1 MKYTIYQLIYFFLF
15 YINILNSSQLKFES
29 SHIISLTNQYFLLIN
44 EKGVFTYDYSFSKIV
59 NQYYFDIVNI
69 NINKNNNLIIS
80 QISNNNEEYIL
91 CVNNKKF
98 FIFNE
103 FGKYILSIELTSI
116 FINSDIKLLSSYK
129 MINSY
134 LYFIVGY
141 NNYSSESFIKIIK
154 LNIDSKIILEY
165 KSRKI
170 NSLFNS
176 KNTCQIMKSSLYGDV
191 LTCFYLINE
200 YLNVSTFDI
209 NDNLKLVLTKDIK
222 YDISSL
228 KTEIKSII
236 SQNKKIS
243 IIYFSNNESGNFLYY
258 YIDINKFFI
267 QTKIIKKCNNS
278 KFFNIFNI
286 KSTQEFIGVCF
297 SPNNNISIIKFNN
310 NLEISDIKNEYLN
323 ITINEYN
330 RINFFIIQYSFY
342 YQRYLLI
349 INFNLEENKKIQ
361 NYIHI
366 LPALFNPN
374 KFKNEYYLKKIY
386 KNDLF
391 NKKSLN
397 NNISYIHKENKI
409 KYKKEEIKRM
419 RYLNE
424 KCKEND
430 EISLKNSLCIECNT
444 EKGYYPIVYNN
455 EDIGNNIQYQ
465 ECHNSTTIPINYY
478 FNSELKVF
486 EQCYESCLKCFGKGD
501 KNDNNCIICNFN
513 YIFKPEAQFTKNC
526 VINYAY
532 YYYYSLT
539 GEYMY
544 TDNYYCPEKISFII
558 EDKKKCI
565 YDCKMD
571 DIYKFQYNGECLK
584 NCPEN
589 TFPNSLNQCL
599 DINTEKCTITIKNTQ
614 ILGYTLNF
622 NIINQMAKTFAK
634 EFLYTNNHVS
644 QFIAENNLITF
655 YKNKSCLSEFHLNN
669 SIIDFNECLTI
680 INENY
685 YISSPLI
692 AIIDKIGKY
701 NYPFT
706 KYAFFNPFTG
716 EKLDTSICN
725 NSSVKV
731 RKNISSIYKK
741 DEYDWIVN
749 QNIDIYDINSSFYS
763 STCSPF
769 QSNNSRDVIFK
780 DRILLFYPNISLCED
795 SCEYNGTNYTT
806 LTTNCIC
813 IFNETDYYLMNIN
826 LLEDDYLKAEIDTKI
841 ITSANFEDSH
851 ETLRIHFLVCFK
863 KLITFKYI
871 ITNIGGLIVLVLII
885 IQIIY
890 FVLLVKSNFLI
901 KISEFILL
909 IVNLYIDYKKQ
920 KSLNQINKKQKEN
933 IKNSITID
941 NKKESDDGNCNT
953 SHIRRSKLKNENDK
967 KIIINIKNV
976 YDKEKIENNSSSNDM
991 SKKIIETAGLV
1002 QNNTNKKDKN
1012 KKRNSLIDLKN
1023 INYFDKYKNG
1033 IFTEK
1038 DVNEYLSPSLDNMD
1052 FYDVLKKDKRT
1063 FGIFLINLIVKKQ
1076 IIANT
1081 FFIEEETIPKYLK
1094 IIVFILYIV
1103 LYLLTN
1109 SFFFGTSNIT
1119 KIYYIENNMEY
1130 VLFFIKRLIKY
1141 LVYSFTII
1149 AIIRFLMD
1157 KFFVDKESIRKIIKR
1172 ENDDEKFL
1180 RDEIDEF
1187 IKSLKIKYKLFII
1200 INFILMVISWYYI
1213 TCFNNAYPNTK
1224 VDWIVLS
1231 IIVIV
1236 LAQIVSAALAFIEA
1250 CLRFIALKRKTSWI
1264 FTLSQYVDSF
1274 V

>member
-1 MKYTIYQLIYFFLF
+1 
-15 YINILNSSQLKFES
+15 
-29 SHIISLTNQYFLLIN
+29 
-44 EKGVFTYDYSFSKIV
+44 
-59 NQYYFDIVNI
+59 
-69 NINKNNNLIIS
+69 
-80 QISNNNEEYIL
+80 
-91 CVNNKKF
+91 
-98 FIFNE
+98 
-103 FGKYILSIELTSI
+103 
-116 FINSDIKLLSSYK
+116 
-129 MINSY
+129 
-134 LYFIVGY
+134 
-141 NNYSSESFIKIIK
+141 
-154 LNIDSKIILEY
+154 
-165 KSRKI
+165 
-170 NSLFNS
+170 
-176 KNTCQIMKSSLYGDV
+176 
-191 LTCFYLINE
+191 
-200 YLNVSTFDI
+200 
-209 NDNLKLVLTKDIK
+209 
-222 YDISSL
+222 
-228 KTEIKSII
+228 
-236 SQNKKIS
+236 
-243 IIYFSNNESGNFLYY
+243 
-258 YIDINKFFI
+258 
-267 QTKIIKKCNNS
+267 
-278 KFFNIFNI
+278 
-286 KSTQEFIGVCF
+286 
-297 SPNNNISIIKFNN
+297 
-310 NLEISDIKNEYLN
+310 
-323 ITINEYN
+323 
-330 RINFFIIQYSFY
+330 
-342 YQRYLLI
+342 
-349 INFNLEENKKIQ
+349 
-361 NYIHI
+361 
-366 LPALFNPN
+366 
-374 KFKNEYYLKKIY
+374 
-386 KNDLF
+386 
-391 NKKSLN
+391 
-397 NNISYIHKENKI
+397 
-409 KYKKEEIKRM
+409 M

-430 EISLKNSLCIECNT
+430 EIGLINSLCIECNT

-455 EDIGNNIQYQ
+455 KNIGNNIQYK

-478 FNSELKVF
+478 FNSKLKVF

-532 YYYYSLT
+532 YYYYTLT
-539 GEYMY
+539 GEFMY
-544 TDNYYCPEKISFII
+544 TDNYYCPEKISFVI

-599 DINTEKCTITIKNTQ
+599 DINTEKCTITIKNTK

-644 QFIAENNLITF
+644 QFIAENNLVTF

-706 KYAFFNPFTG
+706 KYAFFNPLTG

-725 NSSVKV
+725 NSSVKI

-749 QNIDIYDINSSFYS
+749 QNIDIYYINSSFYS

-780 DRILLFYPNISLCED
+780 DRILLFYPNISLCEN

-813 IFNETDYYLMNIN
+813 IFNETDYYLMNSN
-826 LLEDDYLKAEIDTKI
+826 LFEDDYLKVESDSKI
-841 ITSANFEDSH
+841 LKLAIPADFNEK
-851 ETLRIHFLVCFK
+851 LKIHFLICFK
-863 KLITFKYI
+863 KLITFKFI

-885 IQIIY
+885 TQIIC
-890 FVLLVKSNFLI
+890 FVKLIKSNFLI
-901 KISEFILL
+901 KIKEFILL

-920 KSLNQINKKQKEN
+920 KIINKINENQKQNKR
-933 IKNSITID
+933 NSIITID
-941 NKKESDDGNCNT
+941 NKKQPDDGNYKT
-953 SHIRRSKLKNENDK
+953 SHIGIGILKTENNK
-967 KIIINIKNV
+967 KIIKNV
-976 YDKEKIENNSSSNDM
+976 YEKEKIENSYSSSNDM
-991 SKKIIETAGLV
+991 SKKIIETVGLV
-1002 QNNTNKKDKN
+1002 GNNTNKKDNN

-1023 INYFDKYKNG
+1023 VNYLYKYNKNG

-1038 DVNEYLSPSLDNMD
+1038 DAKQYLSPSLDNMD
-1052 FYDVLKKDKRT
+1052 FHSALKKDKRT

-1081 FFIEEETIPKYLK
+1081 FFLEEETIPKYLK
-1094 IIVFILYIV
+1094 IIIFILYIV

-1109 SFFFGTSNIT
+1109 SIFLDTSYIN
-1119 KIYYIENNMEY
+1119 KVYYIESNKEY
-1130 VLFFIKRLIKY
+1130 VLFFIKHLFKY

-1157 KFFVDKESIRKIIKR
+1157 KFFVNKESIRKIIKR
-1172 ENDDEKFL
+1172 EKDDEKVL

-1187 IKSLKIKYKLFII
+1187 IKTLKIRYKIFLILNFII
-1200 INFILMVISWYYI
+1200 MLISWYYI
-1213 TCFNNAYPNTK
+1213 TCFNNAYPNIK

-1236 LAQIVSAALAFIEA
+1236 LAQIMSAVLAFIETS
-1250 CLRFIALKRKTSWI
+1250 LRFIALKTKTSWI

-1274 V
+1274 I

>member
-1 MKYTIYQLIYFFLF
+1 MKNIIYQLFYFFLF
-15 YINILNSSQLKFES
+15 YTKILNTSQLKFES
-29 SHIISLTNQYFLLIN
+29 SNIISLTNENFLLIN
-44 EKGVFTYDYSFSKIV
+44 EKGVFTYDYSLSRIV
-59 NQYYFDIVNI
+59 NQYYFDIV

-91 CVNNKKF
+91 CLNNKILY
-98 FIFNE
+98 IFNE
-103 FGKYILSIELTSI
+103 FGKYIMSIELTSI
-116 FINSDIKLLSSYK
+116 FLNSDIKLLNPYK
-129 MINSY
+129 MVNSY
-134 LYFIVGY
+134 LYFIVAY
-141 NNYSSESFIKIIK
+141 NNNSSESSIKIIK
-154 LNIDSKIILEY
+154 INIDSKKIFDY

-170 NSLFNS
+170 NLLFNS
-176 KNTCQIMKSSLYGDV
+176 KITCQIMKSFLYGDV

-200 YLNVSTFDI
+200 YLYISTFDI
-209 NDNLKLVLTKDIK
+209 NNNLKLILTKDIK

-228 KTEIKSII
+228 KTDIKSII

-243 IIYFSNNESGNFLYY
+243 IIYFSNNESGIFIYY

-267 QTKIIKKCNNS
+267 QTKVINNYNNS
-278 KFFNIFNI
+278 KFFKILNI
-286 KSTQEFIGVCF
+286 KSTQEFIGFCF
-297 SPNNNISIIKFNN
+297 NSNNNISIIKFNN

-349 INFNLEENKKIQ
+349 INFNLDENEIIQ

-374 KFKNEYYLKKIY
+374 KFKNEFYLNNIY
-386 KNDLF
+386 KNELF
-391 NKKSLN
+391 NKKSLY
-397 NNISYIHKENKI
+397 NISYINKENKI
-409 KYKKEEIKRM
+409 NYKKEEINRM

-424 KCKEND
+424 KCKENN
-430 EISLKNSLCIECNT
+430 EIGLKNSLCIECNT
-444 EKGYYPIVYNN
+444 EKGYYPIVYNK

-465 ECHNSTTIPINYY
+465 ECHNSSTIPINYY

-532 YYYYSLT
+532 YYYYTLT
-539 GEYMY
+539 GEFMY
-544 TDNYYCPEKISFII
+544 TDNYYCPEKISFVI

-599 DINTEKCTITIKNTQ
+599 DVNTEKCTITIKNTK

-706 KYAFFNPFTG
+706 KYAFFNPLTG
-716 EKLDTSICN
+716 EKLDTSIYN

-749 QNIDIYDINSSFYS
+749 QNIDIYNINNSFYS
-763 STCSPF
+763 SICSPF

-813 IFNETDYYLMNIN
+813 IFNETDYYLMNSN
-826 LLEDDYLKAEIDTKI
+826 LLEDDSLKAQSDTKI
-841 ITSANFEDSH
+841 LILANLVENITNSK
-851 ETLRIHFLVCFK
+851 IHFLICFK
-863 KLITFKYI
+863 KLITFKFI

-885 IQIIY
+885 TQIVY
-890 FVLLVKSNFLI
+890 FILLVKSNFLI

-920 KSLNQINKKQKEN
+920 KSLNQINKNQKQNKR
-933 IKNSITID
+933 NSIITID
-941 NKKESDDGNCNT
+941 NKKQPDDENCKT
-953 SHIRRSKLKNENDK
+953 SHIGVSKLKTENNK
-967 KIIINIKNV
+967 KIIKNV
-976 YDKEKIENNSSSNDM
+976 YEKEKIENSYSSSNDM
-991 SKKIIETAGLV
+991 SKKIIETVGLV
-1002 QNNTNKKDKN
+1002 GNNTNKKDNN

-1023 INYFDKYKNG
+1023 VNYLYKYNKNG

-1038 DVNEYLSPSLDNMD
+1038 DAKQYLSPSLDNMD
-1052 FYDVLKKDKRT
+1052 FHSVLKKDKRT

-1081 FFIEEETIPKYLK
+1081 FFLEEETIPKYLK
-1094 IIVFILYIV
+1094 IIIFILYIV

-1109 SFFFGTSNIT
+1109 SIFLDTSYIN
-1119 KIYYIENNMEY
+1119 KVYYIESNKEY
-1130 VLFFIKRLIKY
+1130 VLFFIKHLFKY
-1141 LVYSFTII
+1141 LFYSFTII
-1149 AIIRFLMD
+1149 AIIRFSMD
-1157 KFFVDKESIRKIIKR
+1157 IFFVNKESIRKIIKR
-1172 ENDDEKFL
+1172 EKDDEKVL

-1187 IKSLKIKYKLFII
+1187 IKTLKIRYKIFLIL
-1200 INFILMVISWYYI
+1200 NFILMLISWYYI
-1213 TCFNNAYPNTK
+1213 TCFNNAYPNIK

-1236 LAQIVSAALAFIEA
+1236 LAQIMSAVLAFIETS
-1250 CLRFIALKRKTSWI
+1250 LRFIALKTKTSWI

-1274 V
+1274 I